1 MQVMGIDVGGSGI
14 KASIVD
20 TTSGEIL
27 SERQRIPTPP
37 PADSKAILETIEK
50 IIKLVEWKG
59 PIGCGFP
66 AVVQNGIVRTAS
78 NIDKNWIGQN
88 IQQLLSEAIGRRV
101 FVLNDADAAGLAE
114 VKFGAGMEKRGVVVV
129 ITIGTGIGSAL
140 FIDGRLFPNTE
151 FGQFNLNGKIAEKY
165 AADIVRKKLNLSWKK
180 WGKRLN
186 KYLKHLEL
194 LVWPDLIIIG
204 GGASKKFDKFR
215 ENIKIETEVV
225 PAGLQNNAGII
236 GAALAAEQ
244 YLANK

>member
-20 TTSGEIL
+20 TVSGEIL

-37 PADSKAILETIEK
+37 PADSKAILKTIEDL
-50 IIKLVEWKG
+50 IHLFEWQG

-88 IQQLLSEAIGRRV
+88 IQQLLSEATGRQV

-114 VKFGAGMEKRGVVVV
+114 IWFGAGREKKGVVVV
-129 ITIGTGIGSAL
+129 ITIGTGIGSAF
-140 FIDGRLFPNTE
+140 FINGQLFPNTE

-215 ENIKIETEVV
+215 ENIKIETAVV
-225 PAGLQNNAGII
+225 PADLQNNAGII
-236 GAALAAEQ
+236 GAAVAAEH

>member
-20 TTSGEIL
+20 TISGEIL

-37 PADSKAILETIEK
+37 PADSNAILKTIDE
-50 IIKLVEWKG
+50 IIKLFEWQG

-88 IQQLLSEAIGRRV
+88 IQHILSESTGRQV

-114 VKFGAGMEKRGVVVV
+114 IRFGAGREKKGVVVV
-129 ITIGTGIGSAL
+129 ITIGTGIGSAF
-140 FIDGRLFPNTE
+140 FINGQLFPNTE

-215 ENIKIETEVV
+215 ENIKIETAVV
-225 PAGLQNNAGII
+225 PADLQNNAGII
-236 GAALAAEQ
+236 GAAVAAEQ